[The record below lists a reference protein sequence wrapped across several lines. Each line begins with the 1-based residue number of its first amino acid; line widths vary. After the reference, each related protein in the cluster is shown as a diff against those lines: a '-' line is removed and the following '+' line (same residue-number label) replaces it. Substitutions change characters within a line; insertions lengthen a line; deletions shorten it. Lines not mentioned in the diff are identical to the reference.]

1 MMNATYSPVSA
12 PDTGLPADLRAAEIL
27 TTSPLRK
34 GKQPMKLP
42 DASHKP
48 SPFLRLAIIAAEAEN
63 AGAYA
68 FSAATWLAASELARQ
83 ASNKRWAEDRSTFCE
98 NALMRGWGKSEDKE
112 EN

>member
-1 MMNATYSPVSA
+1 MMSATCSPVSA
-12 PDTGLPADLRAAEIL
+12 SDACLSPDHRAAEIFN
-27 TTSPLRK
+27 TSPLRK

-68 FSAATWLAASELARQ
+68 FAAATWLAASELARQ

-98 NALMRGWGKSEDKE
+98 NAQIRGWGKSENKE
-112 EN
+112 ED